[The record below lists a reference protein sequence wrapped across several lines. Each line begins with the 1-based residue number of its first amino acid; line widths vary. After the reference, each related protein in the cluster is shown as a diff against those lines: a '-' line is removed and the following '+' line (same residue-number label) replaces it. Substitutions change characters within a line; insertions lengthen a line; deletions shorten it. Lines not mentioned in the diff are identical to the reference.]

1 MALARNPQSRPRP
14 MADAMARRIRDTLL
28 LFGGEAHRSEV
39 IAQLARE
46 RGLDV
51 RHIPPELERE
61 VISTFE
67 RAWRDEAQR
76 DALGFHLKFG
86 EGSHRWAVRSQA
98 LAS

>member
-1 MALARNPQSRPRP
+1 MALARNPQPRLTP
-14 MADAMARRIRDTLL
+14 VADALARQIRETLL
-28 LFGGEAHRSEV
+28 LFGGEAHRRDV

-51 RHIPPELERE
+51 SHIPPDLERE
-61 VISTFE
+61 VIASFE
-67 RAWRDEAQR
+67 RACREE
-76 DALGFHLKFG
+76 ALGLHRKFG